1 MKMEFIKQYKGKIVK
16 IRTRY
21 SETIIG
27 KLEILDD
34 EYIKIGNAVMK
45 PNVVQQIQ
53 ILESRKDEEE

>member
-34 EYIKIGNAVMK
+34 EYIKIGNTVMK
-45 PNVVQQIQ
+45 PNVVQQI
-53 ILESRKDEEE
+53 EVVENAKE

>member
-27 KLEILDD
+27 KLEILGD
-34 EYIKIGNAVMK
+34 EYIKIGNTVMK
-45 PNVVQQIQ
+45 PNVVQQIEV
-53 ILESRKDEEE
+53 IENDKE

>member
-27 KLEILDD
+27 KLEILDS
-34 EYIKIGNAVMK
+34 EYIKIGNTVMK
-45 PNVVQQIQ
+45 PNVVQQI
-53 ILESRKDEEE
+53 EVVENAKE